1 MSEYLDSAEEKL
13 REIYQNTPPEKRE
26 DTLVKFVKQKL
37 YYSYKNGLRDG
48 KKQAEQESQGE
59 EQNEKVPF

>member
-1 MSEYLDSAEEKL
+1 MSDYLNSAEEKL
-13 REIYQNTPPEKRE
+13 REIYQNTPSEKRE

-59 EQNEKVPF
+59 EQTVK